1 MGNEPPVS
9 YKQQYFCLEP
19 GIPVFHV
26 FFRCDNILVVVVVVV
41 DDDDEDN
48 NNNDDDDVAVAVVF
62 FSSIFWFRYCRD
74 HIHNC
79 THDTPL
85 TIHRDWGLEDE
96 SMNPDPSP
104 SASSLPDLGAPPPA
118 E

>member
-1 MGNEPPVS
+1 MTM
-9 YKQQYFCLEP
+9 LT
-19 GIPVFHV
+19 I
-26 FFRCDNILVVVVVVV
+26 CDNILVVVVVAV

-48 NNNDDDDVAVAVVF
+48 NNDDVAVAVF
-62 FSSIFWFRYCRD
+62 FFPIIWFRYGRD
-74 HIHNC
+74 HNHNC
-79 THDTPL
+79 NHDTPL

-104 SASSLPDLGAPPPA
+104 SASSLPDLGAPPAA